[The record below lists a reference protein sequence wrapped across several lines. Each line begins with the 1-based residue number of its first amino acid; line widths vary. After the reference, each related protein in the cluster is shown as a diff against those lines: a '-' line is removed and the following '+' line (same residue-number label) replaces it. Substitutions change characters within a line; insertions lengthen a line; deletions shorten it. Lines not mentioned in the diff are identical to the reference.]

1 MIEFKFQRGKDL
13 RPFNTNWWAPTQKQW
28 APVLL
33 KLQAPYWKREVEPT
47 YQRPWAR
54 LSPAYKEWK
63 DKRYPNE
70 PILRAT
76 GKMQDTAKIKPKGE
90 GFEVKTT
97 KYGPYHQFGTSK
109 MPARP
114 WMGIPDDSLKA
125 IVPIAWKNILSRKR

>member
-1 MIEFKFQRGKDL
+1 MIEFKFRRGQDL
-13 RPFNTNWWAPTQKQW
+13 RPFNTAWWAPTQKQW
-28 APVLL
+28 APILL
-33 KLQAPYWKREVEPT
+33 KLQGPYWKREVDPT

-54 LSPAYKEWK
+54 LSPAYKKWK
-63 DKRYPNE
+63 DRKYPNQ

-76 GKMQDTAKIKPKGE
+76 GKMQDTAKIKPQGQ

-97 KYGPYHQFGTSK
+97 DYGAYHQFGTTK